1 MKLNTFTSNSNVNQ
15 KPKRVGRGIG
25 SGKGKTAGRGMKG
38 QKSRSGVSINGFE
51 GGQMPL
57 HMRLP
62 KHGFKNVFKKKYLL
76 ISTSRLNELLDKK
89 VISESKEIK
98 IKDLEKI
105 GFKLK
110 DQFRGLKILGGEML
124 SKKIKIQAHAAS
136 KKAIEIFT
144 KAGGSIEI
152 IKFDSFKKENKS
164 DKNNRSKKNSNEVK
178 SITKKE
184 NLKKKIKKLEINI
197 KQPKE
202 KTVIE
207 KKTII
212 KTEKIKNLSKKK
224 NDGTK
229 KNNKKK

>member
-1 MKLNTFTSNSNVNQ
+1 MKLNTFTSNPNVNQ

-89 VISESKEIK
+89 VISETKEIK

-110 DQFRGLKILGGEML
+110 NHFRGLKILGGEKL
-124 SKKIKIQAHAAS
+124 SNKIKIQANAAS

-152 IKFDSFKKENKS
+152 VKFDSFKKENKT
-164 DKNNRSKKNSNEVK
+164 NRRDRSNKNSNEVK
-178 SITKKE
+178 SVTKKE
-184 NLKKKIKKLEINI
+184 NLKKKTKKIDTKT
-197 KQPKE
+197 KQTK
-202 KTVIE
+202 KKSDIE
-207 KKTII
+207 KKTIV
-212 KTEKIKNLSKKK
+212 KTEKIKRLSKKK

-229 KNNKKK
+229 KNKEK

>member
-1 MKLNTFTSNSNVNQ
+1 MKLNTFTSNPNVNH
-15 KPKRVGRGIG
+15 KSKRVGRGIG

-89 VISESKEIK
+89 VISETKEIK

-105 GFKLK
+105 GFKFK
-110 DQFRGLKILGGEML
+110 NQFRGLKILGGEML
-124 SKKIKIQAHAAS
+124 SKKIKIQANAAS

-152 IKFDSFKKENKS
+152 IKFDSIKKEN
-164 DKNNRSKKNSNEVK
+164 K

-184 NLKKKIKKLEINI
+184 NLKKKTKNIDTKKE
-197 KQPKE
+197 QPK
-202 KTVIE
+202 KKSDIE
-207 KKTII
+207 KKTIV
-212 KTEKIKNLSKKK
+212 KTEKIKKLSKK

-229 KNNKKK
+229 KKNKEK

>member
-1 MKLNTFTSNSNVNQ
+1 MKLNTFTSNPNVNQ

-76 ISTSRLNELLDKK
+76 ISTRRLNELLDNK
-89 VISESKEIK
+89 VISETKEIK

-110 DQFRGLKILGGEML
+110 NQFRGLKILGGEKL
-124 SKKIKIQAHAAS
+124 SKKIKIQANAAS
-136 KKAIEIFT
+136 KKAIEIFK

-152 IKFDSFKKENKS
+152 IKFDSIKKEN
-164 DKNNRSKKNSNEVK
+164 K

-184 NLKKKIKKLEINI
+184 NLKKKTKKIDTKT
-197 KQPKE
+197 KQPK
-202 KTVIE
+202 KKSDIE
-207 KKTII
+207 KKTIV
-212 KTEKIKNLSKKK
+212 KTEKIKKLSKK

-229 KNNKKK
+229 KKNKEK

>member
-1 MKLNTFTSNSNVNQ
+1 MKLNTFTSNPNVNQ
-15 KPKRVGRGIG
+15 KSKRVGRGIG

-89 VISESKEIK
+89 VISETKEIK
-98 IKDLEKI
+98 FKDLEKI

-110 DQFRGLKILGGEML
+110 NQFRGLKILGGEKL
-124 SKKIKIQAHAAS
+124 SKKIKIQANAAS
-136 KKAIEIFT
+136 KNAIEIFS

-152 IKFDSFKKENKS
+152 IKLDSIKKANKTNPK
-164 DKNNRSKKNSNEVK
+164 DISKKNANEVK
-178 SITKKE
+178 SVTKIE
-184 NLKKKIKKLEINI
+184 NLKEKTKKIDTRT
-197 KQPKE
+197 KQPKKKKE
-202 KTVIE
+202 IE

-212 KTEKIKNLSKKK
+212 KTEKIKELSKKK

-229 KNNKKK
+229 KRNKEK

>member
-1 MKLNTFTSNSNVNQ
+1 MKLNTFTSNPNVNH
-15 KPKRVGRGIG
+15 KSKRVGRGIG

-89 VISESKEIK
+89 VISETKEIK

-105 GFKLK
+105 GFKFK
-110 DQFRGLKILGGEML
+110 NQFRGLKILGGEML
-124 SKKIKIQAHAAS
+124 SKKIKIQANAAS

-152 IKFDSFKKENKS
+152 VKFDSFKKENKT
-164 DKNNRSKKNSNEVK
+164 NRRDRSNKNSNEVK
-178 SITKKE
+178 SVTKKE
-184 NLKKKIKKLEINI
+184 NLKKKTKKIDTKTKQTKKKLD
-197 KQPKE
+197 
-202 KTVIE
+202 IE
-207 KKTII
+207 KKII
-212 KTEKIKNLSKKK
+212 VKTEKIKKLSKIK
-224 NDGTK
+224 NDETK
-229 KNNKKK
+229 KK

>member
-1 MKLNTFTSNSNVNQ
+1 MKLNTFTSNPNVNQ
-15 KPKRVGRGIG
+15 KSKRVGRGIG

-89 VISESKEIK
+89 VISETKEIK

-105 GFKLK
+105 GLKLK
-110 DQFRGLKILGGEML
+110 NHFRGLKILGGEKL
-124 SKKIKIQAHAAS
+124 SKKIKIQANAAS

-152 IKFDSFKKENKS
+152 VKFDSFKKENKT
-164 DKNNRSKKNSNEVK
+164 NRRDRSNKNSNEVK
-178 SITKKE
+178 SVTKKE
-184 NLKKKIKKLEINI
+184 NLKKKTKKIDTKT
-197 KQPKE
+197 KQTK
-202 KTVIE
+202 KKSDIE
-207 KKTII
+207 KKTIV
-212 KTEKIKNLSKKK
+212 KTEKIKRLSKKK

-229 KNNKKK
+229 KNKEK

>member
-1 MKLNTFTSNSNVNQ
+1 MKLNTFTSNPNVNH
-15 KPKRVGRGIG
+15 KSKRVGRGIG

-89 VISESKEIK
+89 VISETKEIK

-105 GFKLK
+105 GFKFK
-110 DQFRGLKILGGEML
+110 NQFRGLKILGGEML
-124 SKKIKIQAHAAS
+124 SKKIKIQANAAS

-152 IKFDSFKKENKS
+152 IKFDSIKKENKS
-164 DKNNRSKKNSNEVK
+164 NPRDRSKKNSNEVK
-178 SITKKE
+178 SVTKKE
-184 NLKKKIKKLEINI
+184 NLKKNTKKIDTKT
-197 KQPKE
+197 KQPK
-202 KTVIE
+202 KKLDIE
-207 KKTII
+207 KKII
-212 KTEKIKNLSKKK
+212 VKTEKIKKLSKIK
-224 NDGTK
+224 NDETK
-229 KNNKKK
+229 KK